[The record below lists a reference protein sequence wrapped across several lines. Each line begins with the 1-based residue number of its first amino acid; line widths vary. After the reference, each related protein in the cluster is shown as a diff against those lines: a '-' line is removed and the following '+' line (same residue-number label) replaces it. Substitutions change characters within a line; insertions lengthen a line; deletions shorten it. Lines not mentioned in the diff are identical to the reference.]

1 MQPHPHSHSLPVTV
15 GLLGYGG
22 LIPFVGLALLSIAE
36 PSHGILYRGALMLY
50 GAVILSFIGAIHW
63 GVAMFADCLDDA
75 QRRSC
80 FIWSV
85 VPSLMAWSTYVLSPI
100 GAAMILILG
109 FVLQYWR
116 DLMLRQLIT
125 LPNWYLPLRMRLTLV
140 ACGCLAVGVLLPVMR

>member
-1 MQPHPHSHSLPVTV
+1 MHRHSLPMTV

-22 LIPFVGLALLSIAE
+22 LIPFVGLALLSIGETA
-36 PSHGILYRGALMLY
+36 HGILYRGALLLY

-63 GVAMFADCLDDA
+63 GIAMFADRLDEPT
-75 QRRSC
+75 RRSC
-80 FIWSV
+80 YIWSV

-116 DLMLRQLIT
+116 DLSLRQYIS
-125 LPNWYLPLRMRLTLV
+125 LPNWYLPLRIRLTLV
-140 ACGCLAVGVLLPVMR
+140 ACGCLSVGVLLPVLR